1 MISGNQ
7 NYLEERKM
15 KNNFDYK
22 IAHLEEILTN
32 DKYKQALKN
41 LKYEEKQILYY
52 LAVEEYSV
60 KELSKKLNL
69 SKRKI
74 RKIKKNA
81 IEHFKTNLDKIRQ
94 NPKSKNLKSI
104 SKNNCLNES
113 RSKKQYLKKSYSKKQ
128 SLKKS
133 HCEKQISSKKR
144 W

>member
-1 MISGNQ
+1 
-7 NYLEERKM
+7 M

-81 IEHFKTNLDKIRQ
+81 IEHFKTNLDKIR
-94 NPKSKNLKSI
+94 KSSKDVKSI
-104 SKNNCLNES
+104 SKNNCL
-113 RSKKQYLKKSYSKKQ
+113 KKSHSQKQ
-128 SLKKS
+128 SLKKV
-133 HCEKQISSKKR
+133 HNKKQVSSKKGGGKNE
-144 W
+144 

>member
-1 MISGNQ
+1 
-7 NYLEERKM
+7 M
-15 KNNFDYK
+15 KNNFDHK
-22 IAHLEEILTN
+22 IAHLEDILTN
-32 DKYKQALKN
+32 DNYKKALKN

-81 IEHFKTNLDKIRQ
+81 IEHFKTNLDKIC
-94 NPKSKNLKSI
+94 KSSKDIKSI
-104 SKNNCLNES
+104 SKNNCL
-113 RSKKQYLKKSYSKKQ
+113 KKSHSKKQ

-133 HCEKQISSKKR
+133 RSKKQVGSKQGGGKNE
-144 W
+144 

>member
-1 MISGNQ
+1 
-7 NYLEERKM
+7 M

-22 IAHLEEILTN
+22 IAHLEDILTN

-81 IEHFKTNLDKIRQ
+81 IEHFKTNLDKIRKSS
-94 NPKSKNLKSI
+94 KSKNVKSI
-104 SKNNCLNES
+104 STNNCF
-113 RSKKQYLKKSYSKKQ
+113 KKSHSKKQ

-133 HCEKQISSKKR
+133 HCEKQISSKKGGDENE
-144 W
+144 

>member
-1 MISGNQ
+1 
-7 NYLEERKM
+7 M

-22 IAHLEEILTN
+22 IAHLEDILTN

-41 LKYEEKQILYY
+41 LKYEEKQILYF

-94 NPKSKNLKSI
+94 NSKSKNVKSI
-104 SKNNCLNES
+104 SKNNCF
-113 RSKKQYLKKSYSKKQ
+113 KKSHSKKQ

-133 HCEKQISSKKR
+133 HCEKQISSKKGGDENE
-144 W
+144 

>member
-1 MISGNQ
+1 
-7 NYLEERKM
+7 M

-81 IEHFKTNLDKIRQ
+81 IEHFKTNLGKIC
-94 NPKSKNLKSI
+94 KSSKDVKSI

-133 HCEKQISSKKR
+133 HCEKQISSKKGGDENE
-144 W
+144 

>member
-15 KNNFDYK
+15 KNNFDHK
-22 IAHLEEILTN
+22 IAHLEDILTN
-32 DKYKQALKN
+32 DNYKKALKN
-41 LKYEEKQILYY
+41 LKYEEKEILYY

-94 NPKSKNLKSI
+94 NSKSKNVKSI
-104 SKNNCLNES
+104 SKNNCLEKSHSQKQRLKES
-113 RSKKQYLKKSYSKKQ
+113 HSKKQV
-128 SLKKS
+128 
-133 HCEKQISSKKR
+133 SSKKGGGKNK
-144 W
+144 

>member
-1 MISGNQ
+1 
-7 NYLEERKM
+7 M

-94 NPKSKNLKSI
+94 NSKSKNVKSI
-104 SKNNCLNES
+104 SKNNCF
-113 RSKKQYLKKSYSKKQ
+113 KKSHIQKQ

-133 HCEKQISSKKR
+133 HCEKQISSKKGGDENE
-144 W
+144 

>member
-1 MISGNQ
+1 
-7 NYLEERKM
+7 M

-22 IAHLEEILTN
+22 IAHLEDILTN
-32 DKYKQALKN
+32 DNYKKALKN

-94 NPKSKNLKSI
+94 NTKSKNLKSI
-104 SKNNCLNES
+104 SKNNCLKKS
-113 RSKKQYLKKSYSKKQ
+113 HSKKQVGSKKGGG
-128 SLKKS
+128 KN
-133 HCEKQISSKKR
+133 E
-144 W
+144 

>member
-81 IEHFKTNLDKIRQ
+81 IEHFKTNLDKIR
-94 NPKSKNLKSI
+94 KSSKNVKSI
-104 SKNNCLNES
+104 SKNNCLKKSHSQKQISNKS
-113 RSKKQYLKKSYSKKQ
+113 HSKKQVGSKKGGG
-128 SLKKS
+128 KN
-133 HCEKQISSKKR
+133 E
-144 W
+144 

>member
-15 KNNFDYK
+15 KNNFDHK
-22 IAHLEEILTN
+22 IAHLEDILTN
-32 DKYKQALKN
+32 DNYKKALKN
-41 LKYEEKQILYY
+41 LKYEEKEILYY

-81 IEHFKTNLDKIRQ
+81 IEHFKTNLGKIR
-94 NPKSKNLKSI
+94 KSSKDVKSI
-104 SKNNCLNES
+104 SKNNCLEKSHSQKQRLKES
-113 RSKKQYLKKSYSKKQ
+113 HSKKQV
-128 SLKKS
+128 
-133 HCEKQISSKKR
+133 SSKKGGGKNK
-144 W
+144 

>member
-22 IAHLEEILTN
+22 IAHLEDILTN
-32 DKYKQALKN
+32 DNYKNALKS
-41 LKYEEKQILYY
+41 LKYEEKEILYY
-52 LAVEEYSV
+52 IAVEEYSV

-81 IEHFKTNLDKIRQ
+81 IEHFKTNFDKIR
-94 NPKSKNLKSI
+94 KSSKDVKSI
-104 SKNNCLNES
+104 SKNNCL
-113 RSKKQYLKKSYSKKQ
+113 KKLCSKKQ
-128 SLKKS
+128 SLNK
-133 HCEKQISSKKR
+133 IFTYSSLFIPIYS
-144 W
+144 

>member
-1 MISGNQ
+1 
-7 NYLEERKM
+7 M

-32 DKYKQALKN
+32 YKYKQALKN

-81 IEHFKTNLDKIRQ
+81 IEHFKTNLDKIRKRS
-94 NPKSKNLKSI
+94 KSKNVKSI
-104 SKNNCLNES
+104 STNNCFKKS
-113 RSKKQYLKKSYSKKQ
+113 HSKKQISNKSHSKKQ
-128 SLKKS
+128 VG
-133 HCEKQISSKKR
+133 SKKGGDENE
-144 W
+144 

>member
-1 MISGNQ
+1 
-7 NYLEERKM
+7 M

-104 SKNNCLNES
+104 SKNNCLNEL
-113 RSKKQYLKKSYSKKQ
+113 RSKKQ
-128 SLKKS
+128 SLNKS
-133 HCEKQISSKKR
+133 HIPKQISSKKGGDKNE
-144 W
+144 

>member
-1 MISGNQ
+1 
-7 NYLEERKM
+7 M

-22 IAHLEEILTN
+22 IAHLEDILTN
-32 DKYKQALKN
+32 DNYKKALKN
-41 LKYEEKQILYY
+41 LKYEEKEILYY

-94 NPKSKNLKSI
+94 NPKSKNVKSI
-104 SKNNCLNES
+104 STNNCFKKS
-113 RSKKQYLKKSYSKKQ
+113 HSKKQISNKSHSKKQ
-128 SLKKS
+128 VG
-133 HCEKQISSKKR
+133 SKKGGGKNE
-144 W
+144 

>member
-1 MISGNQ
+1 M
-7 NYLEERKM
+7 
-15 KNNFDYK
+15 
-22 IAHLEEILTN
+22 
-32 DKYKQALKN
+32 
-41 LKYEEKQILYY
+41 
-52 LAVEEYSV
+52 
-60 KELSKKLNL
+60 SKKLNL

-94 NPKSKNLKSI
+94 NSKSKNVKSI

>member
-1 MISGNQ
+1 
-7 NYLEERKM
+7 M

-32 DKYKQALKN
+32 DKYQQALKN

-81 IEHFKTNLDKIRQ
+81 IEHFKTNLDKIRKRS
-94 NPKSKNLKSI
+94 KSKNVKSI
-104 SKNNCLNES
+104 STNNCFKKS
-113 RSKKQYLKKSYSKKQ
+113 HSKKQISNKSHSKKQ
-128 SLKKS
+128 VG
-133 HCEKQISSKKR
+133 SKKGGDENE
-144 W
+144 

>member
-1 MISGNQ
+1 
-7 NYLEERKM
+7 M

-81 IEHFKTNLDKIRQ
+81 IEHFKTNLGKIC
-94 NPKSKNLKSI
+94 KSSKDVKSI
-104 SKNNCLNES
+104 SKNNCLKKS
-113 RSKKQYLKKSYSKKQ
+113 HSKKQVGSKKGGG
-128 SLKKS
+128 KN
-133 HCEKQISSKKR
+133 E
-144 W
+144 

>member
-1 MISGNQ
+1 M
-7 NYLEERKM
+7 E
-15 KNNFDYK
+15 NNFDYK
-22 IAHLEEILTN
+22 IAHLEDILTN

-41 LKYEEKQILYY
+41 LKYEEKQILYF

-81 IEHFKTNLDKIRQ
+81 IEHFKTNLNKIRQ
-94 NPKSKNLKSI
+94 NPKSKKLKSI

-113 RSKKQYLKKSYSKKQ
+113 RSKKQ
-128 SLKKS
+128 SLKKL
-133 HCEKQISSKKR
+133 HCEKQISSKKGGDENE
-144 W
+144 

>member
-1 MISGNQ
+1 
-7 NYLEERKM
+7 M

-74 RKIKKNA
+74 SRFCYLEQQNRLFYSLIYFFQACVSKSSS
-81 IEHFKTNLDKIRQ
+81 FKAQMTSPNGSPLSFFALIRD
-94 NPKSKNLKSI
+94 
-104 SKNNCLNES
+104 
-113 RSKKQYLKKSYSKKQ
+113 
-128 SLKKS
+128 
-133 HCEKQISSKKR
+133 
-144 W
+144 

>member
-1 MISGNQ
+1 
-7 NYLEERKM
+7 M
-15 KNNFDYK
+15 KNSFDYK
-22 IAHLEEILTN
+22 IAHLEEILTD

-81 IEHFKTNLDKIRQ
+81 IEHFKTNLDKIRKRS
-94 NPKSKNLKSI
+94 KSKNVKSI
-104 SKNNCLNES
+104 STNNCFKKS
-113 RSKKQYLKKSYSKKQ
+113 HSKKQISNKSHSKKQ
-128 SLKKS
+128 VG
-133 HCEKQISSKKR
+133 SKKGGGKNE
-144 W
+144 

>member
-1 MISGNQ
+1 
-7 NYLEERKM
+7 M

-81 IEHFKTNLDKIRQ
+81 IEHFKTNLDKIR
-94 NPKSKNLKSI
+94 KSSKNVKSI
-104 SKNNCLNES
+104 SKNNCLKKSHSQKQISNKS
-113 RSKKQYLKKSYSKKQ
+113 HSKKQVGSKKGGD
-128 SLKKS
+128 
-133 HCEKQISSKKR
+133 ENE
-144 W
+144 

>member
-1 MISGNQ
+1 M
-7 NYLEERKM
+7 
-15 KNNFDYK
+15 
-22 IAHLEEILTN
+22 
-32 DKYKQALKN
+32 
-41 LKYEEKQILYY
+41 
-52 LAVEEYSV
+52 
-60 KELSKKLNL
+60 SKKLNL

-113 RSKKQYLKKSYSKKQ
+113 RSKKQYLKKLYSKKQ

-133 HCEKQISSKKR
+133 HCEKQISSKKGGDENE
-144 W
+144 

>member
-1 MISGNQ
+1 
-7 NYLEERKM
+7 M

-41 LKYEEKQILYY
+41 LKYEDKQILYY

-81 IEHFKTNLDKIRQ
+81 IEHFKTNLDKIRKSS
-94 NPKSKNLKSI
+94 KSKNVKSI
-104 SKNNCLNES
+104 STNNCF
-113 RSKKQYLKKSYSKKQ
+113 KKSHIQKQ
-128 SLKKS
+128 SLNKS
-133 HCEKQISSKKR
+133 HIPKQISSKKGGDENE
-144 W
+144 